1 MVDMLKRTNHAG
13 DREVKRQKGGGPDQ
27 NGAESQKKQFTH
39 EDYTVAW
46 VCPLEIELTAAL
58 QMLDEEHE
66 PLPQPPTDHNIYHL
80 GSIASY
86 KVVIAGLWQAGN
98 NPAIAVVTQMRIRFP
113 NLRFALLVGI
123 GGGVP
128 TITDNGMLR
137 LGHVVVSKPVGPF
150 SGAIQYNHGKARDGV
165 FERTGALAP
174 PPTVLL
180 LAAQALAAQRARS
193 DEDHI
198 MMNVQ
203 RIDTSKP
210 QLRRFRFP
218 GVENDKLFPAD
229 YKHLYPGLSCE
240 ESECDTAQCIKREI
254 GELDQL
260 IVVHRGTVASGE
272 LVLRDS
278 ALRDKLAKEYG
289 VLCFEM
295 EAAGAM
301 ADFHCLV
308 IRGISHYCDSHNNDQ
323 WHGFAAA
330 AAAAYARQLFFH
342 MPIDEEKLQTI
353 IPGTHPGFKMLV
365 QRSHDQERQQMA
377 SWLCS
382 TDYASQQSA
391 NLRERQDGTGQWI
404 FETDEFRQWERE
416 KGVLFCPGIPGAGK
430 TILTSIVVDYLRKKH
445 GPNNDVGLAYIFC
458 NFQQQQNQKLDIIL
472 ANILGQLVRGLYH
485 IPEQI
490 QAFYDIYQR
499 NGMQPELGDVL
510 EMLGVALGLYSH
522 VYMMIDAL
530 DECSDSDETRNH
542 LISHILDLQQH
553 FNISFMATARFI
565 LAIISQFDNFPSV
578 EIRASDADVKRYV
591 ESNLPSIVRR
601 KPEIQNLVISEI
613 IKKAGGMFSL
623 ARLYLDSLK
632 GKCSITAIKKVLN
645 KFKTGS
651 EVYENAYEK
660 AMKQIQ
666 QQIGDRAEL
675 AKRVLAWLTFA
686 ERTLTLT
693 ELQHALA
700 VVIGESSFD
709 EENLPDMEE
718 IISSCSGLI
727 TYNEEDHIIRLVH
740 YTTQE
745 YLEQTWTSWF
755 PNAHCAIGD
764 VCVTYLCY
772 DDFEAGRCEGE
783 YKYEERCQ
791 KYPLYTYAAE
801 SWLYHARKQPLNHS
815 LIGKLLMSDGK
826 FDAWVQALK
835 EETTPLHLAVGLGL
849 EGEAEALLKIGH
861 QVNATDR
868 LLHTP
873 LKIAVEKGHE
883 RLEKLLLRY
892 GARPAPDIFTAAR
905 IGDESSVKYFL
916 ELGVDVNLKDKYG
929 WTSLFHAV
937 QEGHEGVVRLLVD
950 AGASTDHKDA
960 SYGLTPLCLAAKNGH
975 QAVVR
980 LLLNEGAKPDL
991 PDESGNTPL
1000 MHASVEGHSEVVCLL
1015 LRAGAQKDWISKNTT
1030 LVCVGRNVGEGTPLD
1045 VGVEN
1050 NKKAV
1055 VRNRLA
1061 HSADPNLYAR
1071 RSPLS

>member
-1 MVDMLKRTNHAG
+1 MLKRANHAD
-13 DREVKRQKGGGPDQ
+13 DREVKRQKDDGPAQ
-27 NGAESQKKQFTH
+27 NGAEPQKKTFTH

-46 VCPLEIELTAAL
+46 ICPLEIELTAAL

-66 PLPQPPTDHNIYHL
+66 PLSQPPTDHNIYHL

-98 NPAIAVVTQMRIRFP
+98 SSATAVVIQMRNRFP

-128 TITDNGMLR
+128 TVTDNGMLR
-137 LGHVVVSKPVGPF
+137 LGHVVVSQPVGPF
-150 SGAIQYNHGKARDGV
+150 SGAIQYNHGKARDGM
-165 FERTGALAP
+165 FERTGALGP
-174 PPTVLL
+174 PPAVLL
-180 LAAQALAAQRARS
+180 LAARSLAAQRARS
-193 DEDHI
+193 DKDHI
-198 MMNVQ
+198 MENVQ

-210 QLRRFRFP
+210 QLRQFKFP

-229 YKHLYPGLSCE
+229 YKHLVPGLSCE
-240 ESECDTAQCIKREI
+240 ESECDTAKCIKREI

-278 ALRDKLAKEYG
+278 ALRDQLAKEYG

-301 ADFHCLV
+301 ADFPCLV
-308 IRGISHYCDSHNNDQ
+308 IRGIAHYCDSHDNDQ

-342 MPIDEEKLQTI
+342 MPIDEVKLQTI
-353 IPGTHPGFKMLV
+353 SPSTDPGFKMLV
-365 QRSHDQERQQMA
+365 QRSDDQERQQMA

-382 TDYASQQSA
+382 TDYASEQSA
-391 NLRERQDGTGQWI
+391 NLRERQDGTGRWI

-430 TILTSIVVDYLRKKH
+430 TILTSIVVDYLQKEQ

-472 ANILGQLVRGLYH
+472 RNILGQLVRGLYH
-485 IPEQI
+485 IPQQI
-490 QAFYDIYQR
+490 QAFYETYQR
-499 NGMQPELGDVL
+499 HGMQPQLGDVL
-510 EMLGVALGLYSH
+510 EMLGVASGLYSH
-522 VYMMIDAL
+522 VYMVIDAL
-530 DECSDSDETRNH
+530 DECSDCDETRNE
-542 LISHILDLQQH
+542 LISHIFDLQQH

-565 LAIISQFDNFPSV
+565 PGIISQFENFPSV
-578 EIRASDADVKRYV
+578 EIRANDADVKLYV
-591 ESNLPSIVRR
+591 ENNLPAIVRR
-601 KPEIQNLVISEI
+601 KPDIQSLVISEI
-613 IKKAGGMFSL
+613 IKKVGGMFSL

-632 GKCSITAIKKVLN
+632 GKCSIRAIKEALN
-645 KFKTGS
+645 KVKTGS
-651 EVYENAYEK
+651 EAYEYAYEK

-675 AKRVLAWLTFA
+675 ARRALAWLTFA

-700 VVIGESSFD
+700 VVVGESSFD
-709 EENLPDMEE
+709 EESLPDVEE
-718 IISSCSGLI
+718 IISACSGLI
-727 TYNEEDHIIRLVH
+727 TYNEENHIIRLVH

-745 YLEQTWTSWF
+745 YLEKTWTSWF
-755 PNAHCAIGD
+755 PNAHCAIGE
-764 VCVTYLCY
+764 VCVTYICY
-772 DDFEAGRCEGE
+772 DDFETGRS
-783 YKYEERCQ
+783 
-791 KYPLYTYAAE
+791 E

-815 LIGKLLMSDGK
+815 LIRKLLMSDQK
-826 FDAWVQALK
+826 FDAWLQALK
-835 EETTPLHLAVGLGL
+835 EETTPLHLAVELGL
-849 EGEAEALLKIGH
+849 EDEAKALLKIGH
-861 QVNATDR
+861 QVDATDR
-868 LLHTP
+868 LRYTP
-873 LKIAVEKGHE
+873 LKIAVEKRNE

-892 GARPAPDIFTAAR
+892 GATPAADIFTAAR
-905 IGDESSVKYFL
+905 IGDETSVKSFL
-916 ELGVDVNLKDKYG
+916 ELGVDVNLKDRYG

-937 QEGHEGVVRLLVD
+937 QEGHEGVVRLLLD
-950 AGASTDHKDA
+950 AGASIDCRNTI
-960 SYGLTPLCLAAKNGH
+960 STTCGLTPLCLAAKNGH

-980 LLLNEGAKPDL
+980 LLLNEGAKPDF
-991 PDESGNTPL
+991 PDENGNTPL

-1015 LRAGAQKDWISKNTT
+1015 KAGAQKDSISKGTT
-1030 LVCVGRNVGEGTPLD
+1030 FVRVGRNVEEGTPLE
-1045 VGVEN
+1045 VAVEN

-1055 VRNRLA
+1055 IRNLLVN
-1061 HSADPNLYAR
+1061 PNLYVS
-1071 RSPLS
+1071 RSPISWAINDRDKEVV